1 MIELK
6 QEQTAP
12 LPNEVLLRVI
22 QLNEVIA
29 KQNALIIQALTLPAM
44 FLKQEKDFD

>member
-6 QEQTAP
+6 QEQPAP

-29 KQNALIIQALTLPAM
+29 KQNSIIIQALTLPVM
-44 FLKQEKDFD
+44 LVKQEKDFD